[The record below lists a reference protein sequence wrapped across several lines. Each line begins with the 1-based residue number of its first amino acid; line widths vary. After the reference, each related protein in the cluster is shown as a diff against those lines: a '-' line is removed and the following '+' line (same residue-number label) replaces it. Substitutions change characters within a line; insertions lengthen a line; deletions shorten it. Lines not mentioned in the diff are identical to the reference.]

1 MRDIGV
7 NTWVWVSPLTDDRL
21 ADLVPKVAAM
31 GFDVIEL
38 PFQQAGSWDPVRAAE
53 LLSAHGLKVTVCA
66 GLFPEHDL
74 LADDPVTRG
83 HTERHLRAAVD
94 AAATVGSRV
103 VAGPLYSPP
112 GRRWL
117 LDAESRRRTVARL
130 GEALRPVA
138 DYAAARGVTLAL
150 EPLNRFETSLL
161 NTVEQTLE
169 VVDAVGSPGCAV
181 ALDTFHMNI
190 EERDPAA
197 ALRAAGDRLAHV
209 QVCAN
214 DRGAPGADHLDWP
227 ALRRALEDVGYRG
240 PLVIESFTA
249 EGLETVM
256 SVWRPLADSR
266 DALAEQGL
274 AFLRDLLAGGPRD

>member
-1 MRDIGV
+1 MLDIGV
-7 NTWVWVSPLTDDRL
+7 NTWVWVAPLTDERL

-38 PFQQAGSWDPVRAAE
+38 PFQEPGSWDPARAAE
-53 LLSAHGLKVTVCA
+53 LLAAHGLGVTVCA
-66 GLFPEHDL
+66 GLRPHHDL
-74 LADDPVTRG
+74 LTDDPATRDRTG
-83 HTERHLRAAVD
+83 RFLRAAVD

-112 GRRWL
+112 GRLWL
-117 LDAESRRRTVARL
+117 MDAAARRRAVARL

-138 DYAAARGVTLAL
+138 DHAAARGVALAL

-169 VVDAVGSPGCAV
+169 VVDAVGSPGCAI

-256 SVWRPLADSR
+256 AVWRPLADSR
-266 DALAEQGL
+266 DALAAQGL
-274 AFLRDLLAGGPRD
+274 AFLRDLLAGGPRP